1 MEQALQLA
9 VRAAYT
15 RPATERELALG
26 KRAAASGPDGL
37 RLFLQALFGAN
48 DFLYSY

>member
-1 MEQALQLA
+1 MKSAS
-9 VRAAYT
+9 VSFTSAAYT
-15 RPATERELALG
+15 RPATERELTIG
-26 KRAAASGPDGL
+26 KRALESGPDGL